1 MGESSSGRVLTVGK
15 YCYEPTKFANG
26 AFGSIHHG
34 WEKNDR
40 SKRVVVKIV
49 NEDQEA
55 RLQEAV
61 CQNKLKHHQNI
72 VTLFKYSFTS
82 VDEEDNNRQ
91 KLTLVLE
98 YCNGGNL
105 KDYMNKKGGKLRQK
119 VITQYLLPQLRAGYK
134 AMYDNDIAHRD
145 IKLENIFLSHPI
157 DVEYPDFDEITFKY
171 GDFGFARPVGGNQV
185 GRACLGTPRY
195 YAPEIL
201 RAINNPESERLRY
214 RHEPDM
220 WAIGKCNF
228 CVS

>member
-1 MGESSSGRVLTVGK
+1 
-15 YCYEPTKFANG
+15 
-26 AFGSIHHG
+26 
-34 WEKNDR
+34 
-40 SKRVVVKIV
+40 
-49 NEDQEA
+49 
-55 RLQEAV
+55 
-61 CQNKLKHHQNI
+61 
-72 VTLFKYSFTS
+72 
-82 VDEEDNNRQ
+82 
-91 KLTLVLE
+91 
-98 YCNGGNL
+98 
-105 KDYMNKKGGKLRQK
+105 
-119 VITQYLLPQLRAGYK
+119 
-134 AMYDNDIAHRD
+134 MYDNDIAHRD

-228 CVS
+228 CISSQ